1 MIKRKTPDAVY
12 VHVGHRLRIRR
23 KMLGM
28 SQEKL
33 GEACGL
39 TFQQIQRFEKG
50 KNRIGADRLR
60 QAADILGVTV
70 SFFFEGGA
78 YGPYMSGCNA
88 PSLAD
93 VTEFAYSGDGLRFIR
108 AFTRISRVAMRS
120 RIIALV
126 RELAG
131 PNGE

>member
-1 MIKRKTPDAVY
+1 
-12 VHVGHRLRIRR
+12 
-23 KMLGM
+23 
-28 SQEKL
+28 
-33 GEACGL
+33 
-39 TFQQIQRFEKG
+39 
-50 KNRIGADRLR
+50 LR